1 MAVHIDAAPLP
12 DFPRVVYN
20 RNPIIG
26 VICQLRFPPI
36 LRIAAEAPVAFQ
48 EQIRSEYPLLE
59 EKFPEPQI
67 ELPAGIPSAVQE
79 MFRSSIQR
87 RKLLGYDFIAPDEKW
102 RVTLTQDYLALTSTK
117 YERWEEFWG
126 HLRGPLDSLVKVYAP
141 SFFTRVGLRY
151 QDLIQRSTLGL
162 AAGTR
167 WSELLNPQIAGLLA
181 NTPLTDSIESTI
193 SQVELKLPVCNTRV
207 RLVYG
212 IAEAAAE
219 PKEEC
224 FLIDSDFHTEERT
237 GIGEH
242 EGILRYFNRQSGRLF
257 RWCIQDRLH
266 SAMEP
271 QAVQASA

>member
-1 MAVHIDAAPLP
+1 MAAHIDAAPLP

-36 LRIAAEAPVAFQ
+36 LRIAAEPPVAFQ
-48 EQIRSEYPLLE
+48 EQIRTEYPLLA

-67 ELPAGIPSAVQE
+67 EFPVGVPPAVQE
-79 MFRSSIQR
+79 MFRSSIQK
-87 RKLLGYDFIAPDEKW
+87 RKLIGYDFVAPDEKW
-102 RVTLTQDYLALTSTK
+102 RVTLTRDSLSLTSTK
-117 YERWEEFWG
+117 YERWEEFWK
-126 HLRGPLDSLVKVYAP
+126 HLRGPLDALVKVYTP
-141 SFFTRVGLRY
+141 SFFIRVGLRY
-151 QDLIQRSTLGL
+151 QDLIQRSNLGL
-162 AAGTR
+162 PAATQ
-167 WSELLNPQIAGLLA
+167 WSELLNPSIGGLLA
-181 NTPLTDSIESTI
+181 GTPLTDSVEATI
-193 SQVELKLPVCNTRV
+193 SQVELKLPFRSTRV

-212 IAEAAAE
+212 IAEAVSE

-237 GIGEH
+237 AIGEH

-266 SAMEP
+266 DAMDPQTVQTSA
-271 QAVQASA
+271 